1 MIVYKL
7 LKVPSNNE
15 ETEVGTL
22 VYDLLDG
29 EAGLNAGDTRLK
41 GVEYTLVTLQEDG
54 SSPGFSVPSS
64 DAEILYVDV
73 T

>member
-1 MIVYKL
+1 MSVYKL

-29 EAGLNAGDTRLK
+29 EAGLIAGDTRLE

-54 SSPGFSVPSS
+54 SSPGFSAPTQDLS
-64 DAEILYVDV
+64 AQ
-73 T
+73 

>member
-7 LKVPSNNE
+7 LKVPSNSE
-15 ETEVGTL
+15 ETEVGTV

-29 EAGLNAGDTRLK
+29 EAGLIAGDTRLE

-54 SSPGFSVPSS
+54 SSPGFSAPTS
-64 DAEILYVDV
+64 DIELIE
-73 T
+73 

>member
-7 LKVPSNNE
+7 LKVPSNSE
-15 ETEVGTL
+15 ETEVGTV

-29 EAGLNAGDTRLK
+29 EAGLIAGDTRFE

-54 SSPGFSVPSS
+54 SSPGFSVPSY
-64 DAEILYVDV
+64 DLALV
-73 T
+73 